1 MRSAKQNARLVSSGA
16 PFNLFKC
23 FDAELWPHRRALNG
37 MPEQTG
43 ARLNPFRRNLLKA
56 AVAAPAAALVPVV
69 SVVPLAALRRSAT
82 AARAAAPD
90 YAAPPELFFTPAEA
104 EFVDAAVARVIPS
117 DDLGPGAREAG
128 VTDFI
133 NHQLAGPY
141 GRADSWYMQGPWREG
156 TAEQGYQ
163 LRLTP
168 AELYRTA
175 IAGIDDHVRRT
186 HGKSFAALDAAAQDA
201 LLEAIDQSRLELP
214 TAHARAFFEL
224 LVQNTKEG
232 FLADPVYYGNRDF
245 IGWKLIGFPGP
256 RYNYVT
262 EIEQYGK
269 KYDKPYVSIAG
280 RDTGIQRS

>member
-1 MRSAKQNARLVSSGA
+1 
-16 PFNLFKC
+16 
-23 FDAELWPHRRALNG
+23 